1 VALDCRDDGARQ
13 PDEAERPRLRG
24 EREQHRDDEGDLV
37 RPEKPE
43 ETNESPAVAGRRGHA
58 LRLRAGPNSTELCV
72 HERDGEFD
80 LGAVRGRVEPAA
92 RAGGMGERDRDDI
105 AGQLVPVANA
115 HADGRYSQQAT
126 RREAADRD
134 DERRADDRELPFA
147 PKGAEVLLLRRRRAV
162 AAARRRLARVTA
174 GDRGAVE
181 GLVEL
186 VLLQPEPPAQRPAGA
201 APPRPSLE
209 AFLDARRLA
218 EEVGALPV
226 ERGDHRQRLERM
238 AGLDAGPADAQVALE
253 RAERAI
259 GGTTPRHGLRTA
271 TNH

>member
-1 VALDCRDDGARQ
+1 MAVEEAERKTDELGVEGAAQVHLDPEGLVARDQAAPDRRQRLRDADRNHDPDQEHDRVAVVALDCRDDGARQ

-92 RAGGMGERDRDDI
+92 RAGGMGERDRDNI

-115 HADGRYSQQAT
+115 LADGRYSQQAT
-126 RREAADRD
+126 RRQAADRD

-147 PKGAEVLLLRRRRAV
+147 PEGAEVLLLRRRSAV
-162 AAARRRLARVTA
+162 AAARRLRARVAA

-186 VLLQPEPPAQRPAGA
+186 LLLEPEP
-201 APPRPSLE
+201 
-209 AFLDARRLA
+209 
-218 EEVGALPV
+218 
-226 ERGDHRQRLERM
+226 
-238 AGLDAGPADAQVALE
+238 
-253 RAERAI
+253 
-259 GGTTPRHGLRTA
+259 
-271 TNH
+271 

>member
-1 VALDCRDDGARQ
+1 
-13 PDEAERPRLRG
+13 
-24 EREQHRDDEGDLV
+24 
-37 RPEKPE
+37 K
-43 ETNESPAVAGRRGHA
+43 SPGVAGRRGHA
-58 LRLRAGPNSTELCV
+58 LKLPAGPNPTEFCM
-72 HERDGEFD
+72 HEPDGE
-80 LGAVRGRVEPAA
+80 LHAGAVRGRVEPAA
-92 RAGGMGERDRDDI
+92 RAGGMGEWDRDDT

-115 HADGRYSQQAT
+115 LAHRRYSQQAA
-126 RREAADRD
+126 RGQAADRD
-134 DERRADDRELPFA
+134 DQRRADDRELPLA
-147 PKGAEVLLLRRRRAV
+147 PERAEVLLLRRRRAV

-259 GGTTPRHGLRTA
+259 GRTTPRHGLRTA
-271 TNH
+271 TNHRPA